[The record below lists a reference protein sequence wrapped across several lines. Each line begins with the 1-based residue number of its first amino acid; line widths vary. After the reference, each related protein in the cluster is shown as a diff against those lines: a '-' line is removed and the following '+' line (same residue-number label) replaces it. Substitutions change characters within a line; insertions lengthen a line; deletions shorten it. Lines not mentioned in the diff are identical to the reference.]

1 MQPIELANG
10 IIEELNRGKA
20 NLLRLNG
27 LMIKRLKIKTIQ
39 RMEQN
44 NKKSPA
50 LTGLLQLSSLAVKVT
65 TEVI

>member
-1 MQPIELANG
+1 LANG

>member
-1 MQPIELANG
+1 LANG

-44 NKKSPA
+44 NKKSPV

>member
-20 NLLRLNG
+20 NLLRLSG

>member
-20 NLLRLNG
+20 NLLRLSG

-44 NKKSPA
+44 NKKSPV

>member
-10 IIEELNRGKA
+10 IIEELKRGKA
-20 NLLRLNG
+20 NLIRLSG
-27 LMIKRLKIKTIQ
+27 LITKRLKIQTIQ
-39 RMEQN
+39 RMGQN

-50 LTGLLQLSSLAVKVT
+50 LTGLLQLSSLAVMVT

>member
-10 IIEELNRGKA
+10 IIEELKRGKA
-20 NLLRLNG
+20 NLIRLSG
-27 LMIKRLKIKTIQ
+27 LMIKRLKIQTIQ
-39 RMEQN
+39 RMGQN

-50 LTGLLQLSSLAVKVT
+50 LTGLLQLSSLAVMVT

>member
-1 MQPIELANG
+1 LANG

-50 LTGLLQLSSLAVKVT
+50 LTGLLQLSSLAVMVT

>member
-10 IIEELNRGKA
+10 IIEELKRGKA
-20 NLLRLNG
+20 NLIRLSG
-27 LMIKRLKIKTIQ
+27 LISKRLKIQTIQ
-39 RMEQN
+39 RMGQN

-50 LTGLLQLSSLAVKVT
+50 LTGLLQLSSLAVMVT

>member
-1 MQPIELANG
+1 LANG

-20 NLLRLNG
+20 NLLRLSG

>member
-1 MQPIELANG
+1 LANG

-20 NLLRLNG
+20 NLLRLSG

-44 NKKSPA
+44 NKKSPV